1 MTHKRRTTWRQALS
15 LNDFRAQLAH
25 LDALPQLAVLGLI
38 AGLCT
43 GLVMMLF
50 MWILNTTTHLLFAT
64 HAENYE
70 QLAPHTRML
79 APVMGCLLLALII
92 RLSKQPWRAQ
102 GLGHVIER
110 FTFYQGYLP
119 WQNTLIQFFSAL
131 ITLASGLSAGREGP
145 AVHLG
150 AGISSYL
157 GQRFQLPNNS
167 IRLLVG
173 CGTAAA
179 IGASFN
185 TPIAGVIFA
194 MEVIM
199 AEYTLVGFTPIIIA
213 SVSATA
219 ISQWFLGSESLF
231 ALTPSKLFTL
241 AELPWVTA
249 CGIIIGL
256 FASAFMLIAAQ
267 LHRTHHWLL
276 ELRFLIA
283 GGLTA
288 LAAWLLPDILG
299 TGYDLVQL
307 TSTGELSFFFV
318 LLLAISKLLLT
329 AITMGL
335 GVPIGII
342 GPLLV
347 IGALLGTL
355 LGQIGG
361 LLTDIPVSHISVYT
375 MIGMAAMMAG
385 SLQAPLAALMALL
398 ELTNNSHIIL
408 PGMLAVI
415 SATLSCRYLV
425 EQPSLFHYISSI
437 KGVSLEYTP
446 LSQLLSRTGV
456 GAAMN
461 RNFAITRNQLTFEA
475 VRLLLAQKTEWL
487 LMVDEYQ
494 KPRFLMPTAELANH
508 FYLLEPNANSQ
519 VPLEQQVIKLSE
531 VPADQRFSVLEIP
544 LQATLDQAL
553 KQITQKQT
561 DALFVVQSN
570 QRIQGVLTRSMI
582 ERYYH

>member
-1 MTHKRRTTWRQALS
+1 
-15 LNDFRAQLAH
+15 
-25 LDALPQLAVLGLI
+25 
-38 AGLCT
+38 
-43 GLVMMLF
+43 MMLF
-50 MWILNTTTHLLFAT
+50 MWALNLLTHQLFST
-64 HAENYE
+64 DPENYE
-70 QLAPHTRML
+70 SLPLHIRAL
-79 APVMGCLLLALII
+79 APVIGCLLLAAVI
-92 RLSKQPWRAQ
+92 RLSKQAWRPQ

-119 WQNTLIQFFSAL
+119 WQNTLHQFFSAL
-131 ITLASGLSAGREGP
+131 VALASGLSAGREGP

-150 AGISSYL
+150 AGVSSYL
-157 GQRFQLPNNS
+157 GQLFKLPNNS

-219 ISQWFLGSESLF
+219 VSQWFLGSDSLF

-249 CGIIIGL
+249 SGIIIGI
-256 FASAFMLIAAQ
+256 FASVFMTIAAQ
-267 LHRTHHWLL
+267 LHSKHHWLL
-276 ELRFLIA
+276 ELRFLLA
-283 GGLTA
+283 GALTA
-288 LAAWLLPDILG
+288 LAAWLLPTLLG
-299 TGYDLVQL
+299 TGYDLVNL
-307 TSTGELSFFFV
+307 SSSGEFSLLFL
-318 LLLAISKLLLT
+318 LLLAIGKLVLT
-329 AITMGL
+329 ATTMGL

-347 IGALLGTL
+347 IGALLGTA

-361 LLTDIPVSHISVYT
+361 YLVDIPVSHISVYT

-415 SATLSCRYLV
+415 SATLSCRYLI
-425 EQPSLFHYISSI
+425 EQPSLFHYIARV
-437 KGVSLEYTP
+437 KGVSLEHTP

-456 GAAMN
+456 GAAMSRSFVTTEN
-461 RNFAITRNQLTFEA
+461 VLTYDA
-475 VRLLLAQKTEWL
+475 VRILLTHKPDWI
-487 LMVDEYQ
+487 LMLDEE
-494 KPRFLMPTAELANH
+494 KAPRFLMATAELANY
-508 FYLLEPNANSQ
+508 FYLI
-519 VPLEQQVIKLSE
+519 EQQSDTKAPSEQLSLKLSNI
-531 VPADQRFSVLEIP
+531 PADQRFSVQEIP

-553 KQITQKQT
+553 KQITQTQAE
-561 DALFVVQSN
+561 ALFVIQSN
-570 QRIQGVLTRSMI
+570 RKIQGILTRSMI
-582 ERYYH
+582 EQYYR